1 MLFEG
6 GEAKCAFVFN
16 LLEAILY
23 AVPQGSFA
31 RSSATK
37 FHQDVS
43 HALSKVFLYLALV
56 LRYVFCSP
64 ALSWCMVC
72 GSADM
77 LFSFLMLF
85 SSKFNLVVPPHW
97 LPVIYL
103 LFGYYVLHDCDN
115 PRC

>member
-6 GEAKCAFVFN
+6 REAKCAFVFN

-64 ALSWCMVC
+64 ALSWCMRFRRY
-72 GSADM
+72 A
-77 LFSFLMLF
+77 LFVLNALF
-85 SSKFNLVVPPHW
+85 EQVQFGRSTTLASRDIPSIWVLRSS
-97 LPVIYL
+97 
-103 LFGYYVLHDCDN
+103 
-115 PRC
+115 